1 MMKFR
6 YSCLVAYCLSLVA
19 EVLCQQALKNGM
31 MEVRLAHDV
40 ELASMRAQSK
50 REISALEVKLEQNT
64 LQ

>member
-1 MMKFR
+1 
-6 YSCLVAYCLSLVA
+6 VA
-19 EVLCQQALKNGM
+19 EALCRQALKNGM